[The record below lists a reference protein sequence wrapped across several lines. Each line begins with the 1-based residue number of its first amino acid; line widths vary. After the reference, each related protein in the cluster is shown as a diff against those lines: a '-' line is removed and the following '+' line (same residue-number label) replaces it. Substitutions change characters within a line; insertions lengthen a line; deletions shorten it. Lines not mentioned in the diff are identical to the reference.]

1 MCSLTKR
8 VLSVVLIS
16 TPFLGCAGQDVQYP
30 DQLKASKGVL
40 CLRVRNDSASW
51 LGLAFSGPQPT
62 TLMTSTDKGR
72 SWRRIDGNWS
82 EFLFLDSRRGFL
94 ARDTALY
101 ETLDGGTEIV
111 TSLHEFPDVIEGVSV
126 VGSRL
131 MVSTSQALFASSDGG
146 RHWDRV
152 EYAPASHATG
162 PQAVAGDD
170 THLAVATR
178 AGRVFTYFPGESW
191 REWVVG
197 PTLDLAYFDG
207 VFHALTSM
215 ATVAVLDGKSVG
227 QHALEPS
234 YWWGLKFARVG
245 DRLFFP
251 TPRGLFEIVNGK
263 PQPILASRRHGVSEA
278 FSPLI
283 AMAGEDE
290 LLEVL
295 FQENRVDLK
304 SIRLSSLKVEDL
316 EGI

>member
-1 MCSLTKR
+1 MCLIAKR
-8 VLSVVLIS
+8 ALLVVLIAS
-16 TPFLGCAGQDVQYP
+16 PFWGCAGQEVQYP
-30 DQLKASKGVL
+30 DQLKASRGVL
-40 CLRVRNDSASW
+40 CLRLRNDSASW
-51 LGLAFSGPQPT
+51 LGLAFSGPHPT
-62 TLMTSTDKGR
+62 TLMTSIDKGR
-72 SWRRIDGNWS
+72 TWRRIEGIWS
-82 EFLFLDSRRGFL
+82 EFLFLDSRHGFL
-94 ARDTALY
+94 AWQTTLY
-101 ETLDGGTEIV
+101 ETLDGGTETV
-111 TSLHEFPDVIEGVSV
+111 RSLHEFPDVIEGVSV
-126 VGSRL
+126 VGTRL
-131 MVSTSQALFASSDGG
+131 MVYTSQALFASSDGG

-152 EYAPASHATG
+152 EYAPASQATG
-162 PQAVAGDD
+162 PRAVAGDD

-178 AGRVFTYFPGESW
+178 EGRVFTHFPGESW

-197 PTLDLAYFDG
+197 PTLDLVYFDG

-227 QHALEPS
+227 QYALEPS
-234 YWWGLKFARVG
+234 FWWGLKFARVG

-263 PQPILASRRHGVSEA
+263 PHPLMASERHGVLDA

-290 LLEVL
+290 LLEVS
-295 FQENRVDLK
+295 FQENRVNLR